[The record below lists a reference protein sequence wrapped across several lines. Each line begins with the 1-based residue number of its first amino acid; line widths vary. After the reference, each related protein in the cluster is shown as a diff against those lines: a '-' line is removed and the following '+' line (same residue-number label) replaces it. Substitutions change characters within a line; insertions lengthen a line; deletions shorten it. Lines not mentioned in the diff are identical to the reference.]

1 MSIIDIHRTHT
12 MDKQHAREAAETL
25 AADLS
30 SRFAVTY
37 AWEGDVMRI
46 KRSGVQGQLTI
57 NHGDLHVY
65 LELGLLLRP
74 MKGRI
79 AQEIESQLDQI
90 IRV

>member
-37 AWEGDVMRI
+37 AWEGDVMKI

-57 NHGDLHVY
+57 NNGDLHVY

>member
-12 MDKQHAREAAETL
+12 LDKQHAREAAETL

-30 SRFAVTY
+30 SRFALTY
-37 AWEGDVMRI
+37 AWEGDVMKI

-65 LELGLLLRP
+65 LELGLMLRP

>member
-1 MSIIDIHRTHT
+1 MSVIDIHRTHT

-30 SRFAVTY
+30 SRFDVNY
-37 AWEGDVMRI
+37 GWEGDVMKF

-79 AQEIESQLDQI
+79 AQEIESQLDQV
-90 IRV
+90 IRG

>member
-1 MSIIDIHRTHT
+1 MSFIDIHRTHT
-12 MDKQHAREAAETL
+12 MDKQHARVAAETL

-30 SRFAVTY
+30 SRFDMNY
-37 AWEGDVMRI
+37 AWQGDVM
-46 KRSGVQGQLTI
+46 KFERSGVQGQLTI
-57 NHGDLHVY
+57 NHGDLHVH

-90 IRV
+90 VRV

>member
-1 MSIIDIHRTHT
+1 MSVIDIHRTHT

-30 SRFAVTY
+30 RRFDVNY
-37 AWEGDVMRI
+37 AWEGDVMKF